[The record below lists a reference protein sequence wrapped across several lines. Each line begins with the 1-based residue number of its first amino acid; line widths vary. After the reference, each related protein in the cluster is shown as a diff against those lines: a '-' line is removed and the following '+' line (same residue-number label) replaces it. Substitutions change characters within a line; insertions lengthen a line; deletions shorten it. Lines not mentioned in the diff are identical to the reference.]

1 MAMPRV
7 LIVDAEETQVR
18 ALSAG
23 LALEGMAVAFAGTG
37 DAALRLLA
45 APESVDLALID
56 LMIPGLNGLDLSRR
70 IRRDFPQVRVLLTSI
85 YHLSARQLELANC
98 GAVGFVPKPYKLGE
112 LCSFVRAKAWAV
124 SAAAC

>member
-1 MAMPRV
+1 V
-7 LIVDAEETQVR
+7 LIVDAEEFQVR

-23 LALEGMAVAFAGTG
+23 LALEGLEVEIATSAEG
-37 DAALRLLA
+37 ALRVLA
-45 APESVDLALID
+45 APESADLVLID
-56 LMIPGLNGLDLSRR
+56 LMIPGLNGLELARR
-70 IRRDFPQVRVLLTSI
+70 IRRDFPLARVVLTST

-112 LCSFVRAKAWAV
+112 LCSFMRAKARAV